1 MKAFSN
7 ALDLT
12 IEGRKLNKKNT
23 MVDMQIRAFKM
34 TKTIRFAKKI
44 YIVYMKAF
52 SNALDFTIEMRKRIR
67 FRDKMS

>member
-23 MVDMQIRAFKM
+23 MVDMQIRGFKM

-44 YIVYMKAF
+44 YIEY
-52 SNALDFTIEMRKRIR
+52 I
-67 FRDKMS
+67 